1 MQIDA
6 VITWV
11 DSSDKAWR
19 SKINEHL
26 DKKIDWNNKKESIRY
41 NSINEIDIA
50 ILSILKFATY
60 IKNIYVV
67 TDNQQPENFEKLK
80 KEALILN
87 VNLELVDHEIIFRGY
102 EEYLPTFNSQTIETM
117 LYKIPNL
124 SEHFI
129 YFNDD
134 FFLINPTKPNDFFSN
149 GYPVLRGKWL
159 EYDENIWYQKILNHR
174 KKKRVFSYRYVK
186 EDSAKLLGYNNHYDF
201 NHTPYPLRKST
212 IHFFFIEHPK
222 LLKKNLKYRFRD
234 KNQFL
239 LQGVANHLEIKN
251 KSCFLESDLALVYT
265 HKYSWFSILK
275 KVFKSELRGE
285 KVLFLCLQ
293 NLETASNSKLKFLLK
308 WIDKKLDSNFV
319 QEL

>member
-6 VITWV
+6 VLTWV
-11 DSSDKAWR
+11 DSSDEVWR
-19 SKINEHL
+19 NKINQYL
-26 DKKIDWNNKKESIRY
+26 DKKIDWKNKKESTRY
-41 NSINEIDIA
+41 NSINEIEIS
-50 ILSILKFATY
+50 ITSILKFANF

-67 TDNQQPENFEKLK
+67 TDNQKPVNFDKLK
-80 KEALILN
+80 IKALALN
-87 VNLELVDHEIIFRGY
+87 VNLELIDHKTIFRGY

-117 LYKIPNL
+117 LYRIPNL

-134 FFLINPTKPNDFFSN
+134 FFLINKTQSNDFFKNSF
-149 GYPVLRGKWL
+149 PVLRGRWKDF
-159 EYDENIWYQKILNHR
+159 DENVWYQKMLYYR
-174 KKKRVFSYRYVK
+174 KKKRVFSYRHVK
-186 EDSAKLLGYNNHYDF
+186 EDSAKLIGFDKYFDI

-212 IHFFFIEHPK
+212 IEK
-222 LLKKNLKYRFRD
+222 LFDKKPELLERNLKYKFRH

-239 LQGVANHLEIKN
+239 LQGIVNHIELKN
-251 KSCFLESDLALVYT
+251 NSCFLKSDLALFYT
-265 HKYSWFSILK
+265 HRYSWFSILK

-293 NLETASNSKLKFLLK
+293 NLENASSIKLKFLLK